1 MAKSYVLIETSVG
14 YAKAVV
20 DALAEVRQVRS
31 IERVTGPYDAIVVLE
46 AQDIN
51 AISDIVV
58 NEIHT
63 LRGVTRTTTC
73 FALHTESNGRQPE
86 HGVGSRDRERHTVAG
101 AL

>member
-1 MAKSYVLIETSVG
+1 MTKAYVLIETSVG
-14 YAKAVV
+14 YANELVAT
-20 DALAEVRQVRS
+20 LAEGRQVRS
-31 IERVTGPYDAIVVLE
+31 IERITGPYDAIVVLE
-46 AQDIN
+46 APDIN

-73 FALHTESNGRQPE
+73 FALLTGPDDRHAEPRAD
-86 HGVGSRDRERHTVAG
+86 SRDRERHTVAS